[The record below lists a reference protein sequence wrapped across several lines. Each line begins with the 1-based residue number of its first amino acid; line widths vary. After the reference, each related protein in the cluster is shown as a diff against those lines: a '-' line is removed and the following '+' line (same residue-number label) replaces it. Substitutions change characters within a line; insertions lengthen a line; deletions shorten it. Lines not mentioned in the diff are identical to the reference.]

1 MPKYIDSMDELTDR
15 EEDYLKAIL
24 EVIKTKGYARI
35 KDIAIKVNVTP
46 ASTVGMMNKLTKKKY
61 VNYQK
66 YEGITLTESGTI
78 HAKVITHRHEIF
90 KKFLRI
96 ICVPDQ
102 IAEKDAHILE
112 HQLDP
117 KTIIQFNKFV
127 EFISNA
133 KERPHIISRMM
144 EMFKKFSDETDE
156 PN

>member
-1 MPKYIDSMDELTDR
+1 MDELTDR

-24 EVIKTKGYARI
+24 EVTKTKGYARI
-35 KDIAIKVNVTP
+35 KDIAMKVNVKP
-46 ASTVGMMNKLTKKKY
+46 ASAVGMMKKLSKKKY

-66 YEGITLTESGTI
+66 YEGITLTESGMI
-78 HAKVITHRHEIF
+78 HAEAITLRHEIF

-102 IAEKDAHILE
+102 VAEKDAHILE

-117 KTIIQFNKFV
+117 KTIIQFKKFV
-127 EFISNA
+127 EFITNA
-133 KERPHIISRMM
+133 TERPLIVSRLM
-144 EMFKKFSDETDE
+144 EMFKKFSDEADR